1 MALPRYDGPPVISIE
16 ATGSD
21 DIPPVARQRR
31 RLESMLAGLT
41 HEDWGSPSRCRGWTV
56 KDVVAHL
63 VGVNAFWQASV
74 LAGLSGTPTRVL
86 VHFDPVTT
94 PALMVSQ
101 MRELDSSAV
110 LSRFVTSNDAFLGVL
125 DALDDDGWAQLAETP
140 PGHLPIRL
148 LAHHALWDAW
158 IHERDIAL
166 PLGLLP
172 PAEADEVRSSL
183 RYVAALTSALAMDGD
198 MARGVF
204 AVDATDPATRL
215 VVEVGESV
223 VVRDDVAP
231 PGAPCLCGEG
241 VALVEGVSV
250 RTPTPTP
257 VPVAWQQLLG
267 GLGRAF
273 SP

>member
-16 ATGSD
+16 ETDPGD
-21 DIPPVARQRR
+21 LPPVARQRR

-41 HEDWGSPSRCRGWTV
+41 QKDWGSVSRCQGWTV
-56 KDVVAHL
+56 RDVVAHL

-101 MRELDSSAV
+101 MRARDATDV
-110 LSRFVTSNDAFLGVL
+110 LAQFVASNDAFLGVL
-125 DALDDDGWAQLAETP
+125 DAMDDDGWARLAETP

-166 PLGLLP
+166 PLGVLP
-172 PAEADEVRSSL
+172 PVEADEVRSSL

-198 MARGVF
+198 KARGVF
-204 AVDATDPATRL
+204 AIDATHPATHL
-215 VVEVGESV
+215 VVDVGESV

-231 PGAPCLCGEG
+231 PGAPCLRGEG

-250 RTPTPTP
+250 RTPISTP